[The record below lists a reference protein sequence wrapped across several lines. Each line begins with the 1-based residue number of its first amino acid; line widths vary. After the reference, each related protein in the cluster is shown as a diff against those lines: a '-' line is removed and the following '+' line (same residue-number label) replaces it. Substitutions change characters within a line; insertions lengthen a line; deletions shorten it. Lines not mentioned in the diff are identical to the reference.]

1 MSNAVALPIVGH
13 RLKVNRLICRR
24 NNMMP
29 FLHERWPVFH
39 EDNHLLVLYK
49 PAGLLVQ
56 GDETGAA
63 NLLDLAKAWLK
74 QRHCK
79 PGRVFLGLVQR
90 LDRPVAGVMPFA
102 RTSKAAARLSAQLRT
117 RQTRKLYLAV
127 VEGRLPSERGELTH
141 HLERQGRL
149 SRVVPQPSASS
160 RQARLAYRMLEAS
173 GGCSLVEIALET
185 GRKHQIRLQ
194 LAHIGC
200 PVLGDVRY
208 GAQAPL
214 AAGSI
219 ALLAREIR
227 FEHPIRRE
235 LLSFECPLP
244 VGWPW
249 PGAGIRPE
257 APLWNWEDYKILAG
271 TF

>member
-1 MSNAVALPIVGH
+1 MI
-13 RLKVNRLICRR
+13 
-24 NNMMP
+24 P

-63 NLLDLAKAWLK
+63 NLLDLAKAWIQ
-74 QRHCK
+74 QRHRK

-90 LDRPVAGVMPFA
+90 LDRPVAGVMLLA

-117 RQTRKLYLAV
+117 RQTRKVYLAV
-127 VEGRLPSERGELTH
+127 VEGRLPSDRGELTH

-149 SRVVPQPSASS
+149 SCVVPQPSASS
-160 RQARLAYRMLEAS
+160 REARLAYQ
-173 GGCSLVEIALET
+173 VQEIAGGRNLVTVELVT

-200 PVLGDVRY
+200 PIVGDVRY
-208 GAQAPL
+208 GSQAPL
-214 AAGSI
+214 AAGPI

-227 FEHPIRRE
+227 FEHPTRRE
-235 LLSFECPLP
+235 LLSFVCPLP

-249 PGAGIRPE
+249 PAAHIPDN
-257 APLWNWEDYKILAG
+257 APLWNWEDLRPN
-271 TF
+271 T